1 MNIKMRIT
9 EEESTFNN
17 PESTPEEK
25 LAARDRID
33 DLRMAIDTIN
43 TQRIMEEYEFGLN
56 EELESDY
63 GRYERFKEWAKDNL
77 LGLSAIAITI
87 SGIITTI
94 VLSTRTVVTK
104 GAQATSALAKK
115 LAAFSEKV
123 GPYLA
128 PLITLLS
135 KGLVV
140 GGKLLAWLARN
151 LWVLA
156 VATVWFLRT
165 EFDKRRSKR
174 KVR

>member
-63 GRYERFKEWAKDNL
+63 GSGEVIGSYSLDNL
-77 LGLSAIAITI
+77 ALEYETIENSDLADDITSLYTSGRSLSYQHVTLMRINYSLG
-87 SGIITTI
+87 
-94 VLSTRTVVTK
+94 
-104 GAQATSALAKK
+104 
-115 LAAFSEKV
+115 
-123 GPYLA
+123 
-128 PLITLLS
+128 
-135 KGLVV
+135 
-140 GGKLLAWLARN
+140 
-151 LWVLA
+151 
-156 VATVWFLRT
+156 
-165 EFDKRRSKR
+165 
-174 KVR
+174 